1 MLYIINAACVDH
13 EGHLSLIPFYFV
25 SHKKII
31 VDDFEKE
38 FPDII
43 ETVSCFLEEK
53 GIEAEIIIYPAPSI
67 ISGPQ
72 VGLYAPNGLEMEII
86 PKINFDPNNM
96 TKENIRGKIE
106 RIG

>member
-38 FPDII
+38 FPKNKYKNWTYKKKFFTRTD
-43 ETVSCFLEEK
+43 VK
-53 GIEAEIIIYPAPSI
+53 SI
-67 ISGPQ
+67 
-72 VGLYAPNGLEMEII
+72 LDKL
-86 PKINFDPNNM
+86 
-96 TKENIRGKIE
+96 T
-106 RIG
+106 